1 MHRLDFTRAIV
12 PAVAL
17 ALALSSGM
25 AALAASKPAPTPT
38 PIPTAAPN
46 EDPAITVRAQAE
58 FAALQAG
65 KIDRSHYAK
74 AAADALTDAVVA
86 SLSKQLKPYGDV
98 RTFLYRGKAVDKD
111 GTNYYYTVMCEKGN
125 LSLSLAI
132 DAHDKIA
139 GLSAGPE

>member
-1 MHRLDFTRAIV
+1 MR
-12 PAVAL
+12 AL
-17 ALALSSGM
+17 ARTTVLTLVLSSGLPGF
-25 AALAASKPAPTPT
+25 AVSKPAATPT

-46 EDPAITVRAQAE
+46 EDPAITVRARVE
-58 FAALQAG
+58 FAALQTG

-86 SLSKQLKPYGDV
+86 SLSKELKPYGDA

-111 GTNYYYTVMCEKGN
+111 GTNYYYTVMCDKGN
-125 LSLSLAI
+125 LALSLAI